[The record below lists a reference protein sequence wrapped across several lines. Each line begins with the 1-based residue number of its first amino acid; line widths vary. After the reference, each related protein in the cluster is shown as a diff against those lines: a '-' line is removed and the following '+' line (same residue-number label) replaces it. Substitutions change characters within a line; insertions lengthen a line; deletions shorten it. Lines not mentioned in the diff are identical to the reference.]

1 MTPSAT
7 GRWGGAR
14 TGRTA
19 RIVLPSVGAVGILL
33 SMTSCSLFDNL
44 RQLTI
49 EHVVV
54 DEEYAGRDVT
64 TDPREITD
72 AACGDEIRCV
82 EAWDTLEAAYYR
94 FETREEAEEFAS
106 TVDDG
111 FLSAYI
117 VMDFAGKDEATARD
131 QLAAMQ
137 QLAGTWQ
144 DYEGE
149 FPAR

>member
-1 MTPSAT
+1 MTPST
-7 GRWGGAR
+7 TPRRDGA
-14 TGRTA
+14 A
-19 RIVLPSVGAVGILL
+19 RIVASAVVSVGILL
-33 SMTSCSLFDNL
+33 SMTSCSLVDNL

-54 DEEYAGRDVT
+54 DEEHTGRDVT
-64 TDPREITD
+64 TDTREITD
-72 AACGDEIRCV
+72 AACGDDIPCV
-82 EAWDTLEAAYYR
+82 EAWDTREAVYYR
-94 FETREEAEEFAS
+94 FETRDEAEGFAS

-117 VMDFAGKDEATARD
+117 VMDFAGKGDATTDEQR
-131 QLAAMQ
+131 LAME